1 MVYLGNTDPVVY
13 GGFQNDFTL
22 FGKFNISTF
31 FSYSLG
37 GKMYNLQEFQLGS
50 SGAYY
55 NKYRYMLNAWHP
67 TRNPDSDI
75 PMPKW
80 SDGIISDRFIHD
92 ASFLRLKTVSVSYTL
107 NLARW
112 SKTFKTL
119 KMGITGENLFLLKY
133 YNGFDPDVSTSST
146 VRRLDSG
153 SFPRPRTYTV
163 NLQLNF

>member
-1 MVYLGNTDPVVY
+1 M
-13 GGFQNDFTL
+13 
-22 FGKFNISTF
+22 
-31 FSYSLG
+31 YS
-37 GKMYNLQEFQLGS
+37 
-50 SGAYY
+50 YY

-75 PMPKW
+75 PMPNSADGLV
-80 SDGIISDRFIHD
+80 SDKYIHD
-92 ASFLRLKTVSVSYTL
+92 ASFLRLKTVSLSYNL
-107 NLARW
+107 NLAKW

-133 YNGFDPDVSTSST
+133 YNGFDPDVSTSAT
-146 VRRLDSG
+146 ARRVDAG